1 MADTYNIKELEKRM
15 DGTFGVLSKE
25 LGGLRTGRASASLL
39 ENVVVEA
46 YGSHMPITQLGSVSV
61 PEPRMLTVQVWDT
74 TTVKA
79 VEKAIASA
87 GLGLNP
93 QPDGNLIRVPIPA
106 LSEER
111 RNELVKIGAKYAEQ
125 ARVAI
130 RNVRRDG
137 MDLVKKLQ
145 KDGKMSQDE
154 QKKAEGEIQKLTD
167 AWIKK
172 VDDSLASKEKE
183 IKQI

>member
-1 MADTYNIKELEKRM
+1 MADVFNIKDLEKRM
-15 DGTFGVLSKE
+15 DGAFGVLSKE
-25 LGGLRTGRASASLL
+25 LNGLRTGRASASLL
-39 ENVVVEA
+39 DGVVVEA
-46 YGSHMPITQLGSVSV
+46 YGSNMPISQLGSISA

-79 VEKAIASA
+79 VEKAIASS

-111 RNELVKIGAKYAEQ
+111 RNELVKVGAKYAEQ
-125 ARVAI
+125 ARVSI

-137 MDLVKKLQ
+137 MDTAKNGKL
-145 KDGKMSQDE
+145 SQDE
-154 QKKAEGEIQKLTD
+154 QKKAEEQIQKLTD
-167 AWIKK
+167 TWIKK
-172 VDDSLASKEKE
+172 ADELLASKEKE
-183 IKQI
+183 IKQV

>member
-1 MADTYNIKELEKRM
+1 MADTYNIKDLEKRM
-15 DGTFGVLSKE
+15 DGAFGVVTKE
-25 LGGLRTGRASASLL
+25 LNGLRTGRASASLL
-39 ENVVVEA
+39 DGVVVEA
-46 YGSHMPITQLGSVSV
+46 YGNHMPISQLGSVSV

-79 VEKAIASA
+79 VEKAIASS

-111 RNELVKIGAKYAEQ
+111 RNELVKVGAKYAEQ
-125 ARVAI
+125 ARISI
-130 RNVRRDG
+130 RNIRRDG
-137 MDLVKKLQ
+137 MDLAKKLL

-154 QKKAEGEIQKLTD
+154 LKKAEGEIQKLTD

-172 VDDSLASKEKE
+172 VDDMLAGKKKE
-183 IKQI
+183 IKQV